1 MRTTLIR
8 ILAVAIG
15 ILSFAPL
22 SAMAQVTNVGYQ
34 FKSQGIFG
42 CNQTGSYAMSV
53 GSLTAVGG
61 VYVPVNDAAVT
72 LNTGYLV
79 YKECVLRNVINR
91 MKESVTS
98 ADAKQ
103 AIDAALTGRN
113 GSPMFSVNIDQEILK
128 TSDKSMLNTLNS
140 LGTNINPAYSSQIK
154 QGLAKVYID
163 STRNQLNALQCSETR
178 DLRQVYSRDNSDIWG
193 ALADM
198 SDSGCD
204 PVFAYMTADELAS
217 NERSNAIGNVM
228 QQLNW
233 GNGYYPNATENPDG
247 TLTIQTPSNLVE
259 QNVTQ
264 AVQAGFEEAKAA
276 NDIGQL
282 VGSLFSGMASQVVS
296 SSQGLSGLNQSYSG
310 QPSYL
315 DQVASQSAAGLQG
328 AAVNAALQILS
339 SALQIEQAYYKVVN
353 DLGNLLLQTMQQVQ
367 GQESRCWTLIIQN
380 VCTGTAT
387 STTLAPGTCIDAQ
400 GHTLHIATS
409 TTYSQQVINA
419 QIAPLASS
427 TATSIQ
433 ASQSAIQAITQL
445 INGVTN
451 SSSPS
456 AQSAALQQLDT
467 LVAQKALHA
476 QQDLTNVQSQ
486 SQAVQ
491 TTMSNLVQ
499 TTAQTWGDGTP
510 NPSNPSDV
518 NSGWCNINN
527 QTTIQMW
534 DQIWR

>member
-1 MRTTLIR
+1 MNTRTIR
-8 ILAVAIG
+8 IASIVVG
-15 ILSFAPL
+15 ILSFAPVL
-22 SAMAQVTNVGYQ
+22 VMAQATGYQ
-34 FKSQGIFG
+34 FRSQGIFG

-53 GSLTAVGG
+53 GSLSAVGG

-98 ADAKQ
+98 AQAKQ
-103 AIDAALTGRN
+103 TLEAGLTGRN
-113 GSPMFSVNIDQEILK
+113 GEPMFSVNYTQERLK
-128 TSDKSMLNTLNS
+128 TSDKSMLNTLNN
-140 LGTNINPAYSSQIK
+140 LGDNINPAYRTVVK
-154 QGLAKVYID
+154 QTLAKQYID
-163 STRNQLNALQCSETR
+163 NTRNKLTSLKCSETR

-193 ALADM
+193 ALSTM
-198 SDSGCD
+198 GESGCD
-204 PVFAYMTADELAS
+204 PMMVVVKADEIAADQ
-217 NERSNAIGNVM
+217 RSNAVGDM
-228 QQLNW
+228 MKQLDW

-247 TLTIQTPSNLVE
+247 TVTVHTPSNMV
-259 QNVTQ
+259 QNNITQ

-296 SSQGLSGLNQSYSG
+296 SGQGFSGLNQSYGG

-315 DQVASQSAAGLQG
+315 NQVASQSAAGLQG

-353 DLGNLLLQTMQQVQ
+353 DLGNVLVQTIQQVR
-367 GQESRCWTLIIQN
+367 GQESRCWTLLIQN
-380 VCTGTAT
+380 VCAPVAT
-387 STTLAPGTCIDAQ
+387 STALAPGTCLDAQ
-400 GHTLHIATS
+400 GRTLHLATS
-409 TTYSQQVINA
+409 TTYSQQVISA

-427 TATSIQ
+427 TAASINS
-433 ASQSAIQAITQL
+433 SQSAIQAITQL
-445 INGVTN
+445 INNVTN
-451 SSSPS
+451 SSSPQ
-456 AQSAALQQLDT
+456 AQSQALQQLDT
-467 LVAQKALHA
+467 LVAQKALHT
-476 QQDLTNVQSQ
+476 QQDLTNVQTQ
-486 SQAVQ
+486 SQAIQ

-499 TTAQTWGDGTP
+499 TTPQTWGDGTP

-534 DQIWR
+534 DQIWQR